1 MVRTLYLLDGISSGN
16 QLQARPN
23 VPLREFFWK
32 KLTESGGCW
41 LIVVDHLSRPQDLL
55 EILPAS
61 PKDAGDCR
69 VLSIGHGGALHV
81 PDPWK
86 VQPVHLSRVEMQDAL
101 KIYRQALGPER
112 ADGFA
117 PALEAIVEALDAH
130 LQLIVTSARLFQNGC
145 TSPPRYLELLRQHDE
160 QRALHSDHLADTL
173 ERMVQELGE
182 SQQHL
187 FDCVGVLGE
196 GDWSVE
202 LLAAVATRRPG
213 EILDDLAALVATNV
227 IERRTDPNPT
237 ARSTGAGTNQES
249 AHHRPTDRFRAGG
262 SRARWRSG
270 ASSAGGLS
278 PAGRANADGALPA
291 RSN

>member
-145 TSPPRYLELLRQHDE
+145 TSPPRYLELL
-160 QRALHSDHLADTL
+160 LA
-173 ERMVQELGE
+173 
-182 SQQHL
+182 
-187 FDCVGVLGE
+187 
-196 GDWSVE
+196 GD
-202 LLAAVATRRPG
+202 RP
-213 EILDDLAALVATNV
+213 EAMRL
-227 IERRTDPNPT
+227 
-237 ARSTGAGTNQES
+237 
-249 AHHRPTDRFRAGG
+249 
-262 SRARWRSG
+262 
-270 ASSAGGLS
+270 
-278 PAGRANADGALPA
+278 
-291 RSN
+291 